1 MDTGAPPES
10 PRAQTRGPIFYGWY
24 IVGTVFVIHTVSCGL
39 IFYNLSIFLKAFVA
53 EGGFSVSATSN
64 ATALFFI
71 SSGFAGLAVGW
82 LLDRFDPRWVVTF
95 GAFLSA
101 VVLASAGHVGELW
114 QLYIFYILFGIGN
127 AAVAVIPGM
136 TIVARWFTRQRS
148 KAIAYASTGLSLGGI
163 IFTPLSATL
172 VERYGLGEA
181 AYWLGLALVLGVVP
195 VALIMLRK
203 SPEAIGLSPDGDPPQ
218 RQADGSLMPPDGISF
233 QDAIRSRFFVLCTS
247 AFVFSMMAQVG
258 SLAHQFRLVATR
270 TGDDHVAAL
279 AVSIMAASSIAGRLI
294 GGSLLS
300 RISSKHY
307 LYAIYVLQGIS
318 FCAFAF
324 AEGPI
329 ALFVVSSMFGATVG
343 NMQMMQPLIMAEA
356 FGLKAYARIL
366 SVAQM
371 ITTCANA
378 AGPALLG
385 FLYATAGGYQTAY
398 LAITVSSVLGFACLY
413 AAGPVKNLIEA
424 QEKALSR

>member
-1 MDTGAPPES
+1 MDTGQAPEG

-24 IVGTVFVIHTVSCGL
+24 IVGTVFMIHTVSCGL

-82 LLDRFDPRWVVTF
+82 LLDRYDPRWIVTG
-95 GAFLSA
+95 GAFISA
-101 VVLASAGHVGELW
+101 IVLASAGHVAEMW
-114 QLYIFYILFGIGN
+114 QLYCFYILFGIGN

-163 IFTPLSATL
+163 VFTPLSATL
-172 VERYGLGEA
+172 IERYGLGEA

-195 VALIMLRK
+195 ISLLMLRK

-218 RQADGSLMPPDGISF
+218 RKADGSLMPPDGVAF
-233 QDAIRSRFFVLCTS
+233 HDAMRSRFFILCTA

-270 TGDDHVAAL
+270 TGDDHIAAL
-279 AVSIMAASSIAGRLI
+279 AVSIMAASSIAGRLV
-294 GGSLLS
+294 GGSPLS

-324 AEGPI
+324 AEGVV
-329 ALFVVSSMFGATVG
+329 ALFIVSSMFGATVG
-343 NMQMMQPLIMAEA
+343 NMQMMQPLILAEA

-385 FLYATAGGYQTAY
+385 LLYASAGGYQTAY

-413 AAGPVKNLIEA
+413 AAGPVKAILNL
-424 QEKALSR
+424 QDKPLDR

>member
-1 MDTGAPPES
+1 MEPGQAPES

-64 ATALFFI
+64 ATAFFFI
-71 SSGFAGLAVGW
+71 SSGFSGLVVGW
-82 LLDRFDPRWVVTF
+82 LLDRYDPRWIVTS
-95 GAFLSA
+95 GAFISA
-101 VVLASAGHVGELW
+101 TVLASAGHVAEMW
-114 QLYIFYILFGIGN
+114 QLYCFYFLFGIGN

-163 IFTPLSATL
+163 VFTPLSATL
-172 VERYGLGEA
+172 IERYGLGEA
-181 AYWLGLALVLGVVP
+181 AYWLGLVLVLGVVP
-195 VALIMLRK
+195 ISLIMLRK
-203 SPEAIGLSPDGDPPQ
+203 SPEAIGLSPDGDTPQ
-218 RQADGSLMPPDGISF
+218 RKADGSLMPPDGVAF
-233 QDAIRSRFFVLCTS
+233 YDAIRSRFFILCTA

-270 TGDDHVAAL
+270 TGDDHIAAL

-294 GGSLLS
+294 GGAFLS

-318 FCAFAF
+318 FFAFAF
-324 AEGPI
+324 AEGMV
-329 ALFVVSSMFGATVG
+329 ALFIVSSMFGATVG
-343 NMQMMQPLIMAEA
+343 NMQMMQPLIFAEA

-385 FLYATAGGYQTAY
+385 LLYVSTGGYQTAY
-398 LAITVSSVLGFACLY
+398 LAITVSSMLGFACLY
-413 AAGPVKNLIEA
+413 AAGPVKAILHMQDNVA
-424 QEKALSR
+424 DR

>member
-1 MDTGAPPES
+1 MDTGPAPES
-10 PRAQTRGPIFYGWY
+10 PRAEARGRIFYGWY
-24 IVGTVFVIHTVSCGL
+24 IVGAVFVIHTVSCGL

-53 EGGFSVSATSN
+53 EGGFTVSATSN

-71 SSGFAGLAVGW
+71 SSGFAGLVVGW
-82 LLDRFDPRWVVTF
+82 MLDRFDPRWVVTF

-101 VVLASAGHVGELW
+101 GVLASAGHVGELW
-114 QLYIFYILFGIGN
+114 QLYAFYILFGIGN

-163 IFTPLSATL
+163 VFTPLSATL

-181 AYWLGLALVLGVVP
+181 AYWLALILVLGVVP
-195 VALIMLRK
+195 VALVMLRK

-218 RQADGSLMPPDGISF
+218 RQADGSLMPPDGVGFSE
-233 QDAIRSRFFVLCTS
+233 AIRSRFFILCTG

-279 AVSIMAASSIAGRLI
+279 AVSIMAASSIAGRLV

-300 RISSKHY
+300 RIASKNY

-324 AEGPI
+324 ADGMV
-329 ALFVVSSMFGATVG
+329 ALFIVSAMFGATVG

-366 SVAQM
+366 SLAQM

-398 LAITVSSVLGFACLY
+398 LAITLSSVLGFVCLY
-413 AAGPVKNLIEA
+413 AAGPVRAVLDA
-424 QEKALSR
+424 QEKTLLH

>member
-1 MDTGAPPES
+1 MDAGPEPEDPRAS
-10 PRAQTRGPIFYGWY
+10 PRGGLFYGWY

-39 IFYNLSIFLKAFVA
+39 IFYNLSIFLKAFVV

-71 SSGFAGLAVGW
+71 SSGIAGLGVGW
-82 LLDRFDPRWVVTF
+82 LLDRYDPRWVVTF

-101 VVLASAGHVGELW
+101 GVLAGAGHVDELW
-114 QLYIFYILFGIGN
+114 QLYGFYILFGIGN

-163 IFTPLSATL
+163 VFTPISATL
-172 VERYGLGEA
+172 VESYGLGEA
-181 AYWLGLALVLGVVP
+181 AYWLAFTLVLGVVP

-203 SPEAIGLSPDGDPPQ
+203 SPESIGLSPDGDPP
-218 RQADGSLMPPDGISF
+218 RLAADGSRLPPDGVSF
-233 QDAIRSRFFVLCTS
+233 NDAIRSRFFIFCTA

-279 AVSIMAASSIAGRLI
+279 AVSIMAAASIAGRLI

-300 RISSKHY
+300 RVASKTY
-307 LYAIYVLQGIS
+307 LFAIYVLQGIS
-318 FCAFAF
+318 FALFAF
-324 AEGPI
+324 AEGVA
-329 ALFVVSSMFGATVG
+329 ALFIVSAMFGATVG
-343 NMQMMQPLIMAEA
+343 NMQMMQPLITAEA

-366 SVAQM
+366 SVSQM

-385 FLYATAGGYQTAY
+385 FLYVAAGGYETAY
-398 LAITVSSVLGFACLY
+398 LAITVSSVLGFACLA
-413 AAGPVKNLIEA
+413 AAGPVRALIDA
-424 QEKALSR
+424 QEKSLRD

>member
-1 MDTGAPPES
+1 MDAGPEPES
-10 PRAQTRGPIFYGWY
+10 PRAPARGPIFYGWY

-53 EGGFSVSATSN
+53 EAGFSVSATSN

-82 LLDRFDPRWVVTF
+82 LLDRYDPRWIVTF

-101 VVLASAGHVGELW
+101 GVLATAGHVGELW
-114 QLYIFYILFGIGN
+114 QLYGFYALFGIGN

-163 IFTPLSATL
+163 VFTPLSATL
-172 VERYGLGEA
+172 VERYGLGA
-181 AYWLGLALVLGVVP
+181 ATYWLAMVLVLGVVP
-195 VALIMLRK
+195 IALIMLRR
-203 SPEAIGLSPDGDPPQ
+203 SPEAIGLAPDGDPPQ
-218 RQADGSLMPPDGISF
+218 RKADGSIMPPDGVAF
-233 QDAIRSRFFVLCTS
+233 EDAIRSRFFVLCTT

-300 RISSKHY
+300 RIASKHY
-307 LYAIYVLQGIS
+307 LYAIYVLQGVS

-324 AEGPI
+324 AEGVV
-329 ALFVVSSMFGATVG
+329 ALFIVSAMFGATVG

-385 FLYATAGGYQTAY
+385 FLYMTAGGYQTAY
-398 LAITVSSVLGFACLY
+398 LAITVSSVLGFASLY
-413 AAGPVKNLIEA
+413 AAGPVRALIDA
-424 QEKALSR
+424 QEKALRP

>member
-1 MDTGAPPES
+1 MDTGPAPES
-10 PRAQTRGPIFYGWY
+10 QRAEARGRIFYGWY
-24 IVGTVFVIHTVSCGL
+24 IVGAVFVIHTVSCGL

-53 EGGFSVSATSN
+53 EGGFTVSATSN

-82 LLDRFDPRWVVTF
+82 MLDRFDPRWVVTF

-101 VVLASAGHVGELW
+101 GVLASAGHVGELW
-114 QLYIFYILFGIGN
+114 QLYAFYILFGIGN

-163 IFTPLSATL
+163 LFTPLSATL

-181 AYWLGLALVLGVVP
+181 AYWLALVLVLGVVP
-195 VALIMLRK
+195 IALIMLRK
-203 SPEAIGLSPDGDPPQ
+203 NPEAIGLSPDGDPPQ
-218 RQADGSLMPPDGISF
+218 RQADGSLVPPDGVGFSE
-233 QDAIRSRFFVLCTS
+233 AIRSRFFILCTG

-279 AVSIMAASSIAGRLI
+279 AVSIMAASSIAGRLV

-300 RISSKHY
+300 RIASKNY

-324 AEGPI
+324 ADGMV
-329 ALFVVSSMFGATVG
+329 ALFIVSAMFGATVG

-366 SVAQM
+366 SLAQM

-398 LAITVSSVLGFACLY
+398 LVITLSSVLGFACLY
-413 AAGPVKNLIEA
+413 AAGPVRALLDA
-424 QEKALSR
+424 QERPLPR

>member
-1 MDTGAPPES
+1 MDAGHAPES
-10 PRAQTRGPIFYGWY
+10 PRAPARGTIFYGWY
-24 IVGTVFVIHTVSCGL
+24 VVGTVFVIHTVSCGL

-71 SSGFAGLAVGW
+71 SSGIAGLGVGW
-82 LLDRFDPRWVVTF
+82 LLDRYDPRWVVTF

-101 VVLASAGHVGELW
+101 AVLASAGHVGELW
-114 QLYIFYILFGIGN
+114 QLYGFYVLFGIGN

-163 IFTPLSATL
+163 VFTPLSATL

-181 AYWLGLALVLGVVP
+181 AYWLALILVIGVVP
-195 VALIMLRK
+195 IALIMLRH
-203 SPEAIGLSPDGDPPQ
+203 SPEAIGLSPDGDPP
-218 RQADGSLMPPDGISF
+218 RLAADGSRMPPDGVSF
-233 QDAIRSRFFVLCTS
+233 EDALRSRFFILCTT

-258 SLAHQFRLVATR
+258 ALAHQFRLVATR
-270 TGDDHVAAL
+270 TGDDHIAAL
-279 AVSIMAASSIAGRLI
+279 AVSVMAASSIAGRLV
-294 GGSLLS
+294 GGSLLT
-300 RISSKHY
+300 RVASKTY
-307 LYAIYVLQGIS
+307 LFGIYVLQGLA
-318 FCAFAF
+318 FALFAF
-324 AEGPI
+324 AEGTV
-329 ALFVVSSMFGATVG
+329 ALFVVSALFGTTVG

-366 SVAQM
+366 SVSQM

-385 FLYATAGGYQTAY
+385 FLYVTAGGYQTAY
-398 LAITVSSVLGFACLY
+398 LAITLSSIFGFASLY
-413 AAGPVKNLIEA
+413 AAGPVRTLLDA
-424 QEKALSR
+424 QDKPVQD

>member
-1 MDTGAPPES
+1 MDTGPAPES
-10 PRAQTRGPIFYGWY
+10 PRAEARGRIFYGWY
-24 IVGTVFVIHTVSCGL
+24 IVGAVFVIHTVSCGL

-53 EGGFSVSATSN
+53 EGGFTVSATSN

-71 SSGFAGLAVGW
+71 SSGFAGLVVGW
-82 LLDRFDPRWVVTF
+82 MLDRFDPRWVVTF

-101 VVLASAGHVGELW
+101 GVLASAGHVGELW
-114 QLYIFYILFGIGN
+114 QLYAFYILFGIGN

-163 IFTPLSATL
+163 VFTPLSATL

-181 AYWLGLALVLGVVP
+181 AYWLALILVLGVVP
-195 VALIMLRK
+195 VALVMLRK

-218 RQADGSLMPPDGISF
+218 RQADGSLMPPDGVGFSE
-233 QDAIRSRFFVLCTS
+233 AIRSRFFILCTG

-279 AVSIMAASSIAGRLI
+279 AVSIMAASSIAGRLV

-300 RISSKHY
+300 RIASKNY

-324 AEGPI
+324 ADGVV
-329 ALFVVSSMFGATVG
+329 ALFIVSAMFGATVG

-366 SVAQM
+366 SLAQM

-398 LAITVSSVLGFACLY
+398 LAITLSSVLGFVCLY
-413 AAGPVKNLIEA
+413 AAGPVRAVLDA
-424 QEKALSR
+424 QEKTLLH

>member
-1 MDTGAPPES
+1 MNAGPAPEG
-10 PRAQTRGPIFYGWY
+10 PRATPRGPIFYGWY

-53 EGGFSVSATSN
+53 EGGFSVSSTSN

-71 SSGFAGLAVGW
+71 SSGIAGLGVGW
-82 LLDRFDPRWVVTF
+82 LLDRYDPRWIVTS
-95 GAFLSA
+95 GAVLSA
-101 VVLASAGHVGELW
+101 GVLAGAGHVGELW
-114 QLYIFYILFGIGN
+114 QLYGFYILFGIGN

-163 IFTPLSATL
+163 VFTPISATL
-172 VERYGLGEA
+172 VERYGLGQA
-181 AYWLGLALVLGVVP
+181 AYWLAIVLVLGVVP
-195 VALIMLRK
+195 IALIMLRK
-203 SPEAIGLSPDGDPPQ
+203 SPEAIGLSPDGDPP
-218 RQADGSLMPPDGISF
+218 RLAADGSRLPPDGISF
-233 QDAIRSRFFVLCTS
+233 RDAIRSRFFVFCTA

-270 TGDDHVAAL
+270 TGDDHIAAL
-279 AVSIMAASSIAGRLI
+279 AVSIMAAASIAGRLI

-300 RISSKHY
+300 RVASKTY
-307 LYAIYVLQGIS
+307 LFAIYVLQGIS
-318 FCAFAF
+318 FALFAF
-324 AEGPI
+324 AEGVI
-329 ALFVVSSMFGATVG
+329 ALFIVSAMFGATVG
-343 NMQMMQPLIMAEA
+343 NMQMMQPLITAEA

-366 SVAQM
+366 SVSQM

-385 FLYATAGGYQTAY
+385 FLYVAAGGYETAY
-398 LAITVSSVLGFACLY
+398 LAITLSSVFGFACLA
-413 AAGPVKNLIEA
+413 AAGPVRALIDA
-424 QEKALSR
+424 QEKSLRA

>member
-1 MDTGAPPES
+1 MDAGQAPEN
-10 PRAQTRGPIFYGWY
+10 PRAPTRGPIFYGWY

-82 LLDRFDPRWVVTF
+82 MLDRFDPRWVVTF

-101 VVLASAGHVGELW
+101 GVLASAGHVGEMW
-114 QLYIFYILFGIGN
+114 QLYAFYVLFGIGN

-163 IFTPLSATL
+163 VFTPLSATL
-172 VERYGLGEA
+172 IERYGLGEA
-181 AYWLGLALVLGVVP
+181 AYWLALALVLGVVP
-195 VALIMLRK
+195 IALIMLRR

-218 RQADGSLMPPDGISF
+218 RHADGSLMPPDGIAF
-233 QDAIRSRFFVLCTS
+233 REAIRSRFFVLCTA

-258 SLAHQFRLVATR
+258 SLAHQFRLVSTR
-270 TGDDHVAAL
+270 TGDDHIAAL

-300 RISSKHY
+300 RISSKRY
-307 LYAIYVLQGIS
+307 LYCIYVLQGTA
-318 FCAFAF
+318 FCSFAF
-324 AEGPI
+324 AGSTT
-329 ALFVVSSMFGATVG
+329 ALFITSVMFGATVG

-398 LAITVSSVLGFACLY
+398 LAITASSVMGFACLY
-413 AAGPVKNLIEA
+413 AAGPVRALLDV
-424 QEKALSR
+424 QEKSLSR

>member
-1 MDTGAPPES
+1 MDAGQAPEN
-10 PRAQTRGPIFYGWY
+10 PRAPTRGPIFYGWY

-82 LLDRFDPRWVVTF
+82 MLDRFDPRWVVTF

-101 VVLASAGHVGELW
+101 GVLASAGHVGEMW
-114 QLYIFYILFGIGN
+114 QLYAFYVLFGIGN

-163 IFTPLSATL
+163 VFTPLSATL
-172 VERYGLGEA
+172 IERYGLGEA
-181 AYWLGLALVLGVVP
+181 AYWLALALVLGVVP
-195 VALIMLRK
+195 IALIMLRR

-218 RQADGSLMPPDGISF
+218 RHADGSLMPPDGIAF
-233 QDAIRSRFFVLCTS
+233 NEAIRSRFFILCTA

-258 SLAHQFRLVATR
+258 SLAHQFRLVSTR
-270 TGDDHVAAL
+270 TGDDHIAAL

-300 RISSKHY
+300 RISSKRY
-307 LYAIYVLQGIS
+307 LYCIYVLQGTA
-318 FCAFAF
+318 FCSFAF
-324 AEGPI
+324 AGSTT
-329 ALFVVSSMFGATVG
+329 ALFITSVMFGATVG

-398 LAITVSSVLGFACLY
+398 LAITASSVMGFACLY
-413 AAGPVKNLIEA
+413 AAGPVRALLDV
-424 QEKALSR
+424 QEKSLSR

>member
-1 MDTGAPPES
+1 MDTGPAPES
-10 PRAQTRGPIFYGWY
+10 QRAEARGRIFYGWY
-24 IVGTVFVIHTVSCGL
+24 IVGAVFVIHTVSCGL

-53 EGGFSVSATSN
+53 EGGFTVSATSN

-82 LLDRFDPRWVVTF
+82 MLDRFDPRWVVTF

-101 VVLASAGHVGELW
+101 GVLASAGHVGELW
-114 QLYIFYILFGIGN
+114 QLYAFYILFGIGN

-163 IFTPLSATL
+163 LFTPLSATL

-181 AYWLGLALVLGVVP
+181 AYWLALVLVLGVVP
-195 VALIMLRK
+195 IALIMLRK

-218 RQADGSLMPPDGISF
+218 RQADGSLVPPDGVGFSE
-233 QDAIRSRFFVLCTS
+233 AIRSRFFILCTG

-279 AVSIMAASSIAGRLI
+279 AVSIMAASSIAGRLV

-300 RISSKHY
+300 RIASKNY

-324 AEGPI
+324 ADGMV
-329 ALFVVSSMFGATVG
+329 ALFIVSAMFGATVG

-366 SVAQM
+366 SLAQM

-398 LAITVSSVLGFACLY
+398 LVITLSSVLGFACLY
-413 AAGPVKNLIEA
+413 AAGPVRALLDA
-424 QEKALSR
+424 QERPLPR